1 MPASAGEMRP
11 SAVTAVASWNTSPA
25 PPRANEPTCTR
36 CQSPGRPS
44 CEEYWHIGD
53 THARLRNVVPR
64 SVRGEKSRLMP
75 GCNRDP
81 TRDASRDRS
90 HTDHRDAPAAM
101 VGSAA
106 ATLVIW
112 MHHHGGPIG
121 RHSRGRAAREVVLV
135 KSSLRAGP
143 RRAPRGTTVR
153 GHRHPLFG
161 APSAMPAQPARSSSQ
176 PRRRPASPAARRP
189 SFDAPRRPSAG
200 RPPRPARG
208 SGSGKHDSGRG
219 IREATSQ
226 LEAWFA
232 AAAAEAVVT
241 ETSFAKLGLPQ
252 RLVTALERRDIR
264 TALPIQAATLAA
276 GLEGRDLIGRAQ
288 TGSGKTLGFGLPMLA
303 RLTAGHRRAG
313 APRGLVLVPT
323 RELAVQVRDAL
334 EPLGHAVDLKTVAVF
349 GGAPLGRQIQ
359 ALGRGVDLV
368 VATPGRLLDLIERG
382 ACRLDEIEITVL
394 DEADHMADMGFL
406 PDVRRLLDA
415 TPAGTQRM
423 LFSATLDGAVGQV
436 VRDYLSDP
444 VARAVDPVESHIETM
459 EHRALVV
466 RTEAKVDVVAEIVR
480 RPGRTLLF
488 VRTKHGADRLAKQLG
503 RLGVEALA
511 IHGNRTQ
518 SARQKA
524 LDTFA
529 RGQVRVLVAT
539 DVAARGI
546 HVSDVDLVVHVDPP
560 NDHKDYLHRSGRT
573 ARAGASGVVVS
584 LLGRD
589 QVRTARRLFEQ
600 AGVQVTPVDAAPGTA
615 EVRALAESGEP
626 IVVAPAPVRE
636 GDGDRTSTRGR
647 RPSSQQ
653 SNG

>member
-1 MPASAGEMRP
+1 
-11 SAVTAVASWNTSPA
+11 
-25 PPRANEPTCTR
+25 
-36 CQSPGRPS
+36 
-44 CEEYWHIGD
+44 
-53 THARLRNVVPR
+53 
-64 SVRGEKSRLMP
+64 
-75 GCNRDP
+75 
-81 TRDASRDRS
+81 
-90 HTDHRDAPAAM
+90 
-101 VGSAA
+101 
-106 ATLVIW
+106 
-112 MHHHGGPIG
+112 
-121 RHSRGRAAREVVLV
+121 
-135 KSSLRAGP
+135 
-143 RRAPRGTTVR
+143 
-153 GHRHPLFG
+153 
-161 APSAMPAQPARSSSQ
+161 MPAQPARSSSQ

-368 VATPGRLLDLIERG
+368 VATPGRLLDLIERR
-382 ACRLDEIEITVL
+382 ACTLENIEITVL

-406 PDVRRLLDA
+406 PDVMRLLDM

-423 LFSATLDGAVGQV
+423 LFSATLDGAVGRV
-436 VRDYLSDP
+436 VRDYLNDP
-444 VARAVDPVESHIETM
+444 VARAVDPAESHVTTM

-466 RTEAKVDVVAEIVR
+466 RHEDKVPVLAEIAA
-480 RPGRTLLF
+480 RPARTLMF
-488 VRTKHGADRLAKQLG
+488 VRTKHGADRLVKQLE

-589 QVRTARRLFEQ
+589 QVRTARHLFDR
-600 AGVQVTPVDAAPGTA
+600 AGVEVSVVDATTGSP
-615 EVRALAESGEP
+615 EVRELAESGEP
-626 IVVAPAPVRE
+626 IVVTAAPARPDTDPERGSRPPRRNNNRRPE
-636 GDGDRTSTRGR
+636 RPRTGPQRRSGGRPTAGR
-647 RPSSQQ
+647 RAA
-653 SNG
+653 